1 MYLSLEYSIMCR
13 AFCGI
18 LTFDST
24 CLCTTVVQCTT
35 TMYNEHWFH
44 VRVAAYFNCC
54 TVYILLLVCIK
65 NCIRFTTFIYVQS
78 AVFQNELALLWKMY
92 SLWVNYRSLFSI
104 PFLLKFPLSKLFF
117 NSYTSAS
124 VFVATCFWTKF
135 KKLLFPWSNQA
146 L

>member
-1 MYLSLEYSIMCR
+1 MPCFLWY
-13 AFCGI
+13 
-18 LTFDST
+18 FD
-24 CLCTTVVQCTT
+24 CTTVQLHCTMNIGF
-35 TMYNEHWFH
+35 MYEYQLILIVVLYN
-44 VRVAAYFNCC
+44 
-54 TVYILLLVCIK
+54 VYILLLVCIK

-78 AVFQNELALLWKMY
+78 AVFQNELALLWKMYY

-146 L
+146 LQLKTL